1 MDLLTT
7 IEIAE
12 RVKSLIPKP
21 SFDKIGMK
29 LQINGETVRQWY
41 HNDRVMSDDTAMTA
55 SELLNL
61 DPEMV
66 LTSIAAERAMKTG
79 SDKVSQF
86 WRQIAQQHAL

>member
-1 MDLLTT
+1 MELLTT

-21 SFDKIGMK
+21 SFDKIGMR

-41 HNDRVMSDDTAMTA
+41 HNDRIMSDDTAMTA
-55 SELLNL
+55 AELLNL

-66 LTSIAAERAMKTG
+66 LTSIAAERALKSG
-79 SDKVSQF
+79 NDKVSHH
-86 WRQIAQQHAL
+86 WKQIAQQHAL